1 MARHIHFAF
10 NYVSKFFFIL
20 FLATT
25 LQSCF
30 SDGDETEL
38 ETEEPTEEAAA
49 EAADQTAGVETPE
62 SSSAEPEAPANAT
75 PSEGMEAGASAQEV
89 APTDGSSNVAPSAG
103 QSASSS
109 ASPSMVDPSGK
120 RVLYVSA
127 NKAVMRDGPTESA
140 NVIKKLRKGDHFLF
154 SVEGDWAKT
163 DEGGY
168 VSMKN
173 LSEKG
178 IGRKK
183 SKPKWK

>member
-10 NYVSKFFFIL
+10 DYVSKFFFIL

-38 ETEEPTEEAAA
+38 ETEEPTELAVA
-49 EAADQTAGVETPE
+49 EAADQTAAEESPD
-62 SSSAEPEAPANAT
+62 SSSAEPEAPANAS
-75 PSEGMEAGASAQEV
+75 PSEGMEAGASAEEV
-89 APTDGSSNVAPSAG
+89 APTDSSTSVDPSAG
-103 QSASSS
+103 QSVSSS
-109 ASPSMVDPSGK
+109 ASTSMLDPSGK

-140 NVIKKLRKGDHFLF
+140 KIIKKLRKGDHFLF
-154 SVEGDWAKT
+154 SVEGEWAKT

-178 IGRKK
+178 VGRKK